1 LTLTNFVDRF
11 SEFVVLTDG
20 DDQALDGS
28 NVGWEGKDT
37 SGLVLF
43 TSPVAVLEKRVEDST
58 KTE

>member
-1 LTLTNFVDRF
+1 VDRF
-11 SEFVVLTDG
+11 SEFGVLTDG